1 MEIEIKLNDLK
12 TKFPI
17 LENAFTQEFAE
28 KFLTVESWHGETV
41 GWPHRPYNP
50 NQSLIK
56 IHWEKMVAAYYQLLK
71 TVGAEDQ
78 INPPKNFDNTN
89 FYLNKLHRV
98 FTTALEKKT
107 VFDKKIESSEK
118 ILGLINQIN
127 DSCHMIEPEVM
138 NDTLKNYLPK
148 KISAYELHP
157 NPQNKSNLIVC
168 TDHLDLITQDA
179 DIFAVKHITGK
190 DFMTAYFNE
199 DTANSWDVNNAWIT
213 YPSFLFDLDHDIRNF
228 WKSKDFNDW
237 LQRHNYD
244 GPIGYIPIAKLDE
257 MTKNI
262 LKIMLKQDSKSFQL
276 QLFN

>member
-1 MEIEIKLNDLK
+1 
-12 TKFPI
+12 
-17 LENAFTQEFAE
+17 
-28 KFLTVESWHGETV
+28 
-41 GWPHRPYNP
+41 
-50 NQSLIK
+50 
-56 IHWEKMVAAYYQLLK
+56 
-71 TVGAEDQ
+71 
-78 INPPKNFDNTN
+78 
-89 FYLNKLHRV
+89 
-98 FTTALEKKT
+98 
-107 VFDKKIESSEK
+107 
-118 ILGLINQIN
+118 
-127 DSCHMIEPEVM
+127 MIEPEVM

-148 KISAYELHP
+148 KINAYELHP

-168 TDHLDLITQDA
+168 RQYLDLLSQDA

-257 MTKNI
+257 TTKNI

>member
-41 GWPHRPYNP
+41 EWPHRPYNP

-56 IHWEKMVAAYYQLLK
+56 IHWEKMVEAYYQLLK

-107 VFDKKIESSEK
+107 VFDKKIETSEK
-118 ILGLINQIN
+118 ILGL
-127 DSCHMIEPEVM
+127 
-138 NDTLKNYLPK
+138 

-237 LQRHNYD
+237 LQRYNYG

-257 MTKNI
+257 DV
-262 LKIMLKQDSKSFQL
+262 KINLRKMLSESSTEFQL